1 MKKKIAALILCVCM
15 AALALSGCG
24 SSGKKTLR
32 VYNAGEYIDKTLLS
46 KFEKQYNCKVVYET
60 FDSNESLYTK
70 VMSGSKYDVLIPSDY
85 MIERLIKENYLQP
98 VDWSLIT
105 NKDNIIS
112 DLYGRSF
119 DPENTY
125 SVPYFWGSVGIL
137 YDKTVVSEEDAK
149 EGWNLLLNEKY
160 KGDLYMY
167 DSERDS
173 SVSYTHLTL
182 PTKRIV

>member
-85 MIERLIKENYLQP
+85 MIERLIK
-98 VDWSLIT
+98 I
-105 NKDNIIS
+105 
-112 DLYGRSF
+112 GRASCR
-119 DPENTY
+119 
-125 SVPYFWGSVGIL
+125 
-137 YDKTVVSEEDAK
+137 
-149 EGWNLLLNEKY
+149 
-160 KGDLYMY
+160 
-167 DSERDS
+167 ER
-173 SVSYTHLTL
+173 V
-182 PTKRIV
+182 